1 MSTSLTKIKEDAAP
15 TSKLRRLI
23 SIIGP
28 NGPIPVSR
36 STWWAGVKSGRFP
49 APLSLGGRLTVW
61 RDEDIRKLIE
71 EGIPRAGLAT
81 KSGDR
86 S

>member
-1 MSTSLTKIKEDAAP
+1 MSTSLTKTNGDAAP
-15 TSKLRRLI
+15 QPKLRRLI

-61 RDEDIRKLIE
+61 RDEDIRKMIE